1 LIVKLCDAKDL
12 PAAGELKSFRGGK
25 DFEICITPSQEG
37 AGKLL
42 AFDNRCPHQ
51 HAPLSA
57 GHMDGCRVVCPYHA
71 WSWDV
76 TTGKSDNAADP
87 DLPRY
92 EVRQYGD
99 EVFIQLPGSAG

>member
-1 LIVKLCDAKDL
+1 LIVKLCAAEDL
-12 PAAGELKSFRGGK
+12 PVAGELKAFRGG
-25 DFEICITPSQEG
+25 DHFDICITQMERG
-37 AGKLL
+37 ELV

-51 HAPLSA
+51 AAPLSA
-57 GHMDGCRVVCPYHA
+57 GHMEGCRVICPYHA

-92 EVRQYGD
+92 EVRRYGD
-99 EVFIQLPGSAG
+99 EVFIQLPTNPR